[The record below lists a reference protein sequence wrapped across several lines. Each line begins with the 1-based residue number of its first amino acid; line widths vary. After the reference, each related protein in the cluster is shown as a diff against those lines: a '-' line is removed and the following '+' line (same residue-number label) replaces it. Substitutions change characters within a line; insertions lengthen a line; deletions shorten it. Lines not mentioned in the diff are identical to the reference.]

1 MKVREIEPDIAKHP
15 ARQCPAT
22 ADGGIFQ
29 DDIFGRE
36 TANHGI
42 MAASDR

>member
-1 MKVREIEPDIAKHP
+1 MQVREIEPDITKHV
-15 ARQCPAT
+15 ARQCSAT

-36 TANHGI
+36 TTNHGI
-42 MAASDR
+42 MSDSER